1 MADGRQFGS
10 PKVLRFGDKAA
21 GNQAGGSMQCAEC
34 EAMLADALDG
44 ALSAE
49 EQERFDAHTAECVP
63 CSQMLADARRGAAW
77 LEMLRT
83 PRPEPPAELLERIL
97 AETSGAQGHANAG
110 RAVSGGIEHA
120 GVAGATH
127 GWSPLVGGVASVAP
141 GYAVPGAAASY
152 GNVLPLRRRMA
163 AAVRAN
169 SFGQIVFQPR
179 FAMTAAMAFFS
190 IALTM
195 NLTGV
200 HPTSLRASDLR
211 PSSLQ
216 RDLIDADARVVRY
229 YEGLRVVYELE
240 SRVHDFEGASD
251 NDLPAASQSTPS
263 NSGQPT
269 LQAPSAQPG
278 PGGQKAAPP
287 ADRKQPERKGPAAS
301 PGTSLREELNPGR
314 HLVAATHSGRGY
326 GNLIHTHTE
335 RGMA

>member
-1 MADGRQFGS
+1 VADERQFDS
-10 PKVLRFGDKAA
+10 PKILRFGDKAA
-21 GNQAGGSMQCAEC
+21 GNRAGDGGQCAEC

-97 AETSGAQGHANAG
+97 AETSGAQGHA
-110 RAVSGGIEHA
+110 
-120 GVAGATH
+120 GVAGATY
-127 GWSPLVGGVASVAP
+127 GRSPAFGGAAAVAP
-141 GYAVPGAAASY
+141 GYAVPGAATSY
-152 GNVLPLRRRMA
+152 GNVLSFRRRMA

-190 IALTM
+190 IALTL
-195 NLTGV
+195 NLTGF

-251 NDLPAASQSTPS
+251 NDLPAAGQSVPS
-263 NSGQPT
+263 NSGQPAV
-269 LQAPSAQPG
+269 QAPSAQPG
-278 PGGQKAAPP
+278 PEGQKAAPP

-301 PGTSLREELNPGR
+301 PGTSLREDLNPGR
-314 HLVAATHSGRGY
+314 RLVAAIRSGRGY